1 MSTTR
6 IQEGILG
13 EQAAAAFLQKLGYT
27 ILARNYKIRYG
38 EIDIVALDPSAGS
51 ACSLQSGS
59 GQASS
64 KEKTL
69 VFVEVKTRSSAEFGS
84 PLEAITSW
92 KLRAV
97 IKTAEY
103 YVLTHKNLPQLLRI
117 DAISVKIS
125 GDGTI
130 QEIEHIK
137 NISQ

>member
-1 MSTTR
+1 MNIIR

-13 EQAAAAFLQKLGYT
+13 EQAATAFLQKLGYT

-38 EIDIVALDPSAGS
+38 EIDIVALDPTAT
-51 ACSLQSGS
+51 S

-69 VFVEVKTRSSAEFGS
+69 VFVEVKTRSSDYFGT

-92 KLRAV
+92 KLRSV

-103 YVLTHKNLPQLLRI
+103 YVLTHKNLPRLLRI